1 MLLRHQRTYSYE
13 DVCQIAKHQMKEWRE
28 LVSDGVSEKGG
39 ERGCEGVG
47 KGIKGDSECSCEKVS
62 ESSCEKV
69 SESSCE
75 RRYEGVSQN
84 RCVVMDT
91 EWIVTQVWFEEVY
104 GQTPNGWELPAL
116 YAAGAQKRD
125 SHSLNPKSGAESIDS
140 GAESIDSGAKSR
152 DSGAKI
158 RFLLTAPDIEWV
170 ADPVRENGSDE
181 RRWYLFHRYEAWL
194 QKIGAQYE
202 IVWHKQV

>member
-1 MLLRHQRTYSYE
+1 MEIICIIGPESSGKTTLARHIAHQKNAIYIPEYARLYTEMLLRHQRTYSYE
-13 DVCQIAKHQMKEWRE
+13 DVCQIAMHQMKEWGE
-28 LVSDGVSEKGG
+28 LA
-39 ERGCEGVG
+39 
-47 KGIKGDSECSCEKVS
+47 
-62 ESSCEKV
+62 
-69 SESSCE
+69 
-75 RRYEGVSQN
+75 EGVSQN

-125 SHSLNPKSGAESIDS
+125 SNSLNPKSGAKSEYNGTLSIDS
-140 GAESIDSGAKSR
+140 GALSI

-170 ADPVRENGSDE
+170 ADPVRENGSDS

-202 IVWHKQV
+202 IVWHKQGI

>member
-1 MLLRHQRTYSYE
+1 M
-13 DVCQIAKHQMKEWRE
+13 HQMKEWRE
-28 LVSDGVSEKGG
+28 LV
-39 ERGCEGVG
+39 
-47 KGIKGDSECSCEKVS
+47 
-62 ESSCEKV
+62 
-69 SESSCE
+69 
-75 RRYEGVSQN
+75 EGVSQN
-84 RCVVMDT
+84 RCVVLDT

-125 SHSLNPKSGAESIDS
+125 SHSLNPKSGAKSEYNGTLSI
-140 GAESIDSGAKSR
+140 

-170 ADPVRENGSDE
+170 ADPVRENGSDS

-202 IVWHKQV
+202 IVWHKQ

>member
-1 MLLRHQRTYSYE
+1 
-13 DVCQIAKHQMKEWRE
+13 MKEWRE
-28 LVSDGVSEKGG
+28 LV
-39 ERGCEGVG
+39 
-47 KGIKGDSECSCEKVS
+47 
-62 ESSCEKV
+62 
-69 SESSCE
+69 
-75 RRYEGVSQN
+75 EGVSQN

-116 YAAGAQKRD
+116 YAAGGQKRD
-125 SHSLNPKSGAESIDS
+125 SKSLNPK
-140 GAESIDSGAKSR
+140 
-152 DSGAKI
+152 SGAKI

-194 QKIGAQYE
+194 KKIGAQYE
-202 IVWHKQV
+202 IVWHKQI